1 MVGYKSSRMR
11 KLVEKLRPAS
21 GAASIVSNPFP
32 PPRRSLSP
40 RGPPSPP
47 PPPPSLP
54 RQDVAVLEDGSR
66 GLFRQLAN
74 PANMCQ
80 HVRVRV
86 RVHVCVPRDLATL
99 SSLLRY
105 PPSLPPSLG
114 GPSRSCQ
121 TFSRP
126 RKSKCA
132 RRHAVPAGGSD
143 VNALSRLTRCG
154 VGAVADLDAARSAR
168 QIQRELKWI

>member
-1 MVGYKSSRMR
+1 MR

-47 PPPPSLP
+47 PPSPSPLKTWP
-54 RQDVAVLEDGSR
+54 SWRTSR
-66 GLFRQLAN
+66 GLFRQLA
-74 PANMCQ
+74 PADMCQ
-80 HVRVRV
+80 PCVRVCVCACV
-86 RVHVCVPRDLATL
+86 RATWRPFL
-99 SSLLRY
+99 PFFETHY
-105 PPSLPPSLG
+105 PPPPPPFG
-114 GPSRSCQ
+114 RPRSCQ

-132 RRHAVPAGGSD
+132 RRHAVPVGGSD
-143 VNALSRLTRCG
+143 VHVNALSRLTWCG
-154 VGAVADLDAARSAR
+154 GGFGSAWNR
-168 QIQRELKWI
+168 VKFTSSGVMDIIGRWKK

>member
-1 MVGYKSSRMR
+1 MR

-47 PPPPSLP
+47 PRPSPSPVKTWPSWRTGAAAFFDNWPTLP
-54 RQDVAVLEDGSR
+54 TC
-66 GLFRQLAN
+66 AN
-74 PANMCQ
+74 TC
-80 HVRVRV
+80 
-86 RVHVCVPRDLATL
+86 VCVCVCTCACPATW
-99 SSLLRY
+99 
-105 PPSLPPSLG
+105 PPFLPFFDTLPPSLG

>member
-105 PPSLPPSLG
+105 PPSLPPSADLHVL
-114 GPSRSCQ
+114 
-121 TFSRP
+121 
-126 RKSKCA
+126 A
-132 RRHAVPAGGSD
+132 RRFHGRENQSVRGDTRFPRED
-143 VNALSRLTRCG
+143 RTLTLSRVLLGAESVRWRIWTRR
-154 VGAVADLDAARSAR
+154 GARVKFSGS
-168 QIQRELKWI
+168 

>member
-1 MVGYKSSRMR
+1 MGYKSSRMR

-47 PPPPSLP
+47 PPSPSLP

-105 PPSLPPSLG
+105 PPSLPRRIFTFLPDVFTAAKIKVCAATRG
-114 GPSRSCQ
+114 SRG
-121 TFSRP
+121 RIG
-126 RKSKCA
+126 R
-132 RRHAVPAGGSD
+132 
-143 VNALSRLTRCG
+143 
-154 VGAVADLDAARSAR
+154 
-168 QIQRELKWI
+168 